1 MIRQATKYDKIQ
13 LQEMIR
19 MFRDESPIQQYK
31 DIDNPE
37 YFDSLVD
44 SIIAGRGVI
53 FIEDNVG
60 FIMGLI
66 SPVIWCD
73 KTLAMYELAWY
84 VKPEYRMGIV
94 GVRLLKS
101 YLNYAKQLKE
111 QGRIKLFTITK
122 MVTSPDFDY
131 SKLGFKKIEENWMQ

>member
-1 MIRQATKYDKIQ
+1 VIRQATKYDRTQ

-31 DIDNPE
+31 DIDNPD
-37 YFDSLVD
+37 YFNSLVD

-60 FIMGLI
+60 FIMGII
-66 SPVIWCD
+66 SPVVWCD
-73 KTLAMYELAWY
+73 KTYAMYELAWY
-84 VKPEYRMGIV
+84 VKPQYRMGMV
-94 GVRLLKS
+94 GVRLLKA
-101 YLNYAKQLKE
+101 YIEYAKQLKE

-122 MVTSPDFDY
+122 MVSSPNFDY

>member
-1 MIRQATKYDKIQ
+1 VIRQATKYDRIQ

-37 YFDSLVD
+37 YFNSLVD

-60 FIMGLI
+60 FIMGII
-66 SPVIWCD
+66 SPVVWCD
-73 KTLAMYELAWY
+73 KTYAMYELAWY
-84 VKPEYRMGIV
+84 VKPEYRMGMV
-94 GVRLLKS
+94 GVRLLKA
-101 YLNYAKQLKE
+101 YIDYAKQLKE

-122 MVTSPDFDY
+122 MISSPDFNY
-131 SKLGFKKIEENWMQ
+131 SKLGFQKIEENWMQ

>member
-19 MFRDESPIQQYK
+19 MFRDESPIEQYK
-31 DIDNPE
+31 NIDNPE

-60 FIMGLI
+60 FIIGLI
-66 SPVIWCD
+66 SPVIWCN

-84 VKPEYRMGIV
+84 VKPEYRMGMV
-94 GVRLLKS
+94 GIRLLKQ
-101 YLNYAKQLKE
+101 YIDYAKQLKE
-111 QGRIKLFTITK
+111 QGRIKLFTVTK

-131 SKLGFKKIEENWMQ
+131 SRFGFKKIEENWMQ

>member
-1 MIRQATKYDKIQ
+1 VIRQATKYDRIQ

-19 MFRDESPIQQYK
+19 MFRDESPIEQYK
-31 DIDNPE
+31 DIDNPD
-37 YFDSLVD
+37 YFNSLVD

-60 FIMGLI
+60 FIIGLI

-84 VKPEYRMGIV
+84 VKPEYRMGMV
-94 GVRLLKS
+94 GVRLLKA
-101 YLNYAKQLKE
+101 YIDYAKQLKE

-122 MVTSPDFDY
+122 MVSSPDFDY

>member
-1 MIRQATKYDKIQ
+1 VIRQATKYDKIQ

-19 MFRDESPIQQYK
+19 MFRDESPIEQYK

-60 FIMGLI
+60 FIIGLI
-66 SPVIWCD
+66 SPVIWCN

-84 VKPEYRMGIV
+84 VKPEYRMGMV
-94 GVRLLKS
+94 GIRLLKQ
-101 YLNYAKQLKE
+101 YIDYAKQLKE
-111 QGRIKLFTITK
+111 QGRIKLFTVTK

-131 SKLGFKKIEENWMQ
+131 SRFGFKKIEENWMQ

>member
-1 MIRQATKYDKIQ
+1 MIRQATKYDRIQ

-19 MFRDESPIQQYK
+19 MFRDESPIEQYK

-37 YFDSLVD
+37 YFNSLVD

-60 FIMGLI
+60 FIMGII
-66 SPVIWCD
+66 SPVVWCD
-73 KTLAMYELAWY
+73 KTYAMYELAWY
-84 VKPEYRMGIV
+84 VKPQYRMGMV
-94 GVRLLKS
+94 GVRLLKA
-101 YLNYAKQLKE
+101 YIDYAKQLKE

-122 MVTSPDFDY
+122 MVSSPDFDY

>member
-1 MIRQATKYDKIQ
+1 MIRQATKYDKLQ
-13 LQEMIR
+13 LQEMMR

-60 FIMGLI
+60 FIIGLI
-66 SPVIWCD
+66 SPIIWCD
-73 KTLAMYELAWY
+73 KTYAMYELAWY
-84 VKPEYRMGIV
+84 VKPKHRMGMV
-94 GVRLLKS
+94 GVRLLKA
-101 YLNYAKQLKE
+101 YIDYAKQLKE

-122 MVTSPDFDY
+122 MVSSPDINYGRF
-131 SKLGFKKIEENWMQ
+131 GFTKIEENWMQ

>member
-13 LQEMIR
+13 LQEMMR

-60 FIMGLI
+60 FIIGLI

-84 VKPEYRMGIV
+84 VKPQYRMGIV
-94 GVRLLKS
+94 GVRLLKA
-101 YLNYAKQLKE
+101 YLDYAKQLKE

>member
-1 MIRQATKYDKIQ
+1 MIRQATKYDRIQ

-19 MFRDESPIQQYK
+19 MFRDESPIEQYK
-31 DIDNPE
+31 DIDNPD
-37 YFDSLVD
+37 YFNSLVD

-60 FIMGLI
+60 FIIGLI

-94 GVRLLKS
+94 GVRLLKA
-101 YLNYAKQLKE
+101 YIDYAKQLKE

-122 MVTSPDFDY
+122 MVSSPDFDY

>member
-19 MFRDESPIQQYK
+19 MFRDESPIEQYK

-37 YFDSLVD
+37 YFNSLID

-60 FIMGLI
+60 FIIGLI
-66 SPVIWCD
+66 SPVIWCN

-84 VKPEYRMGIV
+84 VKPEYRMGMV
-94 GVRLLKS
+94 GIRLLKQ
-101 YLNYAKQLKE
+101 YIDYAKQLKE
-111 QGRIKLFTITK
+111 QGRIKLFTVTK
-122 MVTSPDFDY
+122 MITSPDFDY
-131 SKLGFKKIEENWMQ
+131 SRFGFKKIEENWMQ

>member
-37 YFDSLVD
+37 YFNSLVD

-101 YLNYAKQLKE
+101 YLDYAKQLKE
-111 QGRIKLFTITK
+111 EGRIKLFTITK

>member
-13 LQEMIR
+13 LQEMMR
-19 MFRDESPIQQYK
+19 MFRDESPIEQYK
-31 DIDNPE
+31 NIDNPE

-60 FIMGLI
+60 FIIGLI
-66 SPVIWCD
+66 SPIIWCD
-73 KTLAMYELAWY
+73 KTYAMYELAWY
-84 VKPEYRMGIV
+84 VKPKHRMRMV
-94 GVRLLKS
+94 GVRLLKA
-101 YLNYAKQLKE
+101 YINYAKQLKE

-122 MVTSPDFDY
+122 MVSSPDFDY

>member
-13 LQEMIR
+13 LQEMMR

-37 YFDSLVD
+37 YFNSLVD

-60 FIMGLI
+60 FIMGII
-66 SPVIWCD
+66 SPVVWCD
-73 KTLAMYELAWY
+73 KTYAMYELAWY
-84 VKPEYRMGIV
+84 VKPQYRMGMV
-94 GVRLLKS
+94 GVRLLKAYIDYS
-101 YLNYAKQLKE
+101 IKLKE
-111 QGRIKLFTITK
+111 EGRIKLFTITK
-122 MVTSPDFDY
+122 MVSSPDFDY

>member
-1 MIRQATKYDKIQ
+1 VIRQATKYDKIQ

-19 MFRDESPIQQYK
+19 MFRDESPIEQYK

-37 YFDSLVD
+37 YFNSLID

-60 FIMGLI
+60 FIIGLI
-66 SPVIWCD
+66 SPVIWCN

-84 VKPEYRMGIV
+84 VKPEYRMGMV
-94 GVRLLKS
+94 GIRLLKQ
-101 YLNYAKQLKE
+101 YIDYAKQLKE
-111 QGRIKLFTITK
+111 QGRIKLFTVTK

-131 SKLGFKKIEENWMQ
+131 SRFGFKKIEENWMQ

>member
-1 MIRQATKYDKIQ
+1 MIRQATKYDITQ
-13 LQEMIR
+13 LTEMMR

-60 FIMGLI
+60 FIIGLI
-66 SPVIWCD
+66 SPIIWCD
-73 KTLAMYELAWY
+73 KTYAMYELAWY
-84 VKPEYRMGIV
+84 VKPKHRMRMV
-94 GVRLLKS
+94 GVRLLKA
-101 YLNYAKQLKE
+101 YINYAKQLKE

-122 MVTSPDFDY
+122 MVSSPDFDY

>member
-13 LQEMIR
+13 LQEMMR

-60 FIMGLI
+60 FIIGLI
-66 SPVIWCD
+66 SPIIWCD
-73 KTLAMYELAWY
+73 KTYAMYELAWY
-84 VKPEYRMGIV
+84 VKPKHRMGMV
-94 GVRLLKS
+94 GVRLLKA
-101 YLNYAKQLKE
+101 YIDYAKQLKE
-111 QGRIKLFTITK
+111 QRRIKLFTITK
-122 MVTSPDFDY
+122 MVSSTDFDY

>member
-1 MIRQATKYDKIQ
+1 MIRQATKYDRIQ

-37 YFDSLVD
+37 YFNSLVD

-60 FIMGLI
+60 FIMGII
-66 SPVIWCD
+66 SPVVWCD
-73 KTLAMYELAWY
+73 KTYAMYELAWY
-84 VKPEYRMGIV
+84 VKPQYRMGIV
-94 GVRLLKS
+94 GVRLLKA
-101 YLNYAKQLKE
+101 YIDYAKQLKE

-122 MVTSPDFDY
+122 MISSPDFNY
-131 SKLGFKKIEENWMQ
+131 SKLGFQKIEENWMQ

>member
-1 MIRQATKYDKIQ
+1 MIRQATKYDRIQ

-19 MFRDESPIQQYK
+19 MFRDESPIEQYK
-31 DIDNPE
+31 DIDNPD
-37 YFDSLVD
+37 YFNSLVD

-60 FIMGLI
+60 FIIGLI

-94 GVRLLKS
+94 GIRLLKA
-101 YLNYAKQLKE
+101 YIDYAKQLKE

-122 MVTSPDFDY
+122 MVSSPDFDY

>member
-19 MFRDESPIQQYK
+19 MFRDESPIEQYK

-60 FIMGLI
+60 FIIGLI
-66 SPVIWCD
+66 SPVIWCN

-84 VKPEYRMGIV
+84 VKPEYRMGMV
-94 GVRLLKS
+94 GIRLLKQ
-101 YLNYAKQLKE
+101 YIDYAKQLKE
-111 QGRIKLFTITK
+111 QGRIKLFTVTK

-131 SKLGFKKIEENWMQ
+131 SRFGFKKIEENWMQ